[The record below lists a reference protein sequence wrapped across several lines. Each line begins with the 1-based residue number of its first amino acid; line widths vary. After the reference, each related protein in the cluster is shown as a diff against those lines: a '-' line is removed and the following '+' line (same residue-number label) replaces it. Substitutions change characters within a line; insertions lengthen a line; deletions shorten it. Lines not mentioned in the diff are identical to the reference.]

1 MVREPGPGPQ
11 FADFEWEPRWHA
23 NPDAICAS
31 LHEDGDTV
39 SLVFCAGIIRMAQE
53 DRKHVVN
60 QLRVAAL
67 LLEGGG
73 QRPSTEHAVMV
84 GVDDDD
90 NAPTALAIFDDDLA
104 SAEELAQHAPES
116 WIARRRVWRGRWERN
131 PDADPYPFS
140 GNSGEKSK

>member
-23 NPDAICAS
+23 NPDAVCTS
-31 LHEDGDTV
+31 LHEDGDV
-39 SLVFCAGIIRMAQE
+39 VHFVFCAGMIRMTQD

-60 QLRVAAL
+60 QLRVAAA
-67 LLEGGG
+67 LLEGDGH
-73 QRPSTEHAVMV
+73 PSTEHAVMI

-116 WIARRRVWRGRWERN
+116 WIARRRVWRGRWERDPN
-131 PDADPYPFS
+131 ADPYP
-140 GNSGEKSK
+140 GNSGKRSE